1 MVYLF
6 TGSSKVDYGSI
17 VEDDLMKALVVK
29 PHKSNSIE
37 LRDMTKPVPSE
48 RQVLLETLCVGIDGT
63 DREIN
68 EGAYGAPPEGSDFL
82 VLGHEALTRIS
93 VVGDRV
99 QGFSP
104 GDLVVPT
111 VRRPCWE
118 NCLNCRRGEV
128 SMCLTGNY
136 YEHGI
141 YKLHG
146 FASEYALS
154 DSNFLV
160 KIPGELENVAVLLEP
175 LSVAEKAVSQ
185 VFKIQQR
192 MIWEPKRA
200 LVLGAGPLG
209 LLAAM
214 LLRLRGL
221 EVYSLATQPKDSLK
235 ADIVNHV
242 GGTYININETPLQSL
257 HVKFDLIVEA
267 TGNVGVAIESLP
279 LLGVNGCLC
288 FLGVYREKEACQD
301 FGKVLTGMVLG
312 NRLMFGSVNSDK
324 VHFEAGIRDLF
335 EIQRRYGSVIERLI
349 TEKLAAKDFRRAFL
363 PRETTI
369 KIVVY
374 FK

>member
-1 MVYLF
+1 
-6 TGSSKVDYGSI
+6 
-17 VEDDLMKALVVK
+17 MKALIVK
-29 PHKSNSIE
+29 PHKPNSIE
-37 LRDMTKPVPSE
+37 LRNVKKPVPSE
-48 RQVLLETLCVGIDGT
+48 HHVLLETLFVGIDGT
-63 DREIN
+63 DQEIN
-68 EGAYGAPPEGSDFL
+68 EGKYGAPPEGSDFL
-82 VLGHEALTRIS
+82 VLGHEALTRITA
-93 VVGDRV
+93 VGDSV
-99 QGFSP
+99 KGFSI

-118 NCLNCRRGEV
+118 NCLNCRKGEV

-136 YEHGI
+136 FEHGI

-146 FASEYALS
+146 FASEYALC

-175 LSVAEKAVSQ
+175 LSVTEKAVSE

-192 MIWEPKRA
+192 MMWEPKRA

-209 LLAAM
+209 LLAGI

-221 EVYSLATQPKDSLK
+221 EVYSLATRPKDSLK
-235 ADIVNHV
+235 AKIVNHV
-242 GGTYININETPLQSL
+242 GGTYFNITKTPLNTLSL
-257 HVKFDLIVEA
+257 EFDLIVEA

-279 LLGVNGCLC
+279 LLGVNGVLC
-288 FLGVYREKEACQD
+288 FLGVYREKEVCQD
-301 FGKVLTGMVLG
+301 FGKVLTGIVLG
-312 NRLMFGSVNSDK
+312 NRLIFGSVNSDK

-349 TEKLAAKDFRRAFL
+349 TAKLSINDFRRAFL
-363 PRETTI
+363 PGETTI
-369 KIVVY
+369 KTVVC